1 MKEKVSMD
9 YDLKAIDLEI
19 RAIEEGAIRLKEKGA
34 GVEAIEKNADAIL
47 TFVYLLKRN
56 VSDLIE

>member
-1 MKEKVSMD
+1 ME

-19 RAIEEGAIRLKEKGA
+19 KAIEKSAERLKQLGG
-34 GVEAIEKNADAIL
+34 GVQAVEKNADAIL